1 MKYLDSVKIITDKY
15 KDKGILFGCKGVI
28 ISAPI
33 RKNSFEVEVLNVKEI
48 ETFVFSIEELEVEKE
63 SNVTDDDILEDLP
76 QKDPRWWCKV
86 EDGYILNL
94 LGEKKNKEPYEYN
107 S

>member
-1 MKYLDSVKIITDKY
+1 MKYLDSVKVVTDKY

-33 RKNSFEVEVLNVKEI
+33 RNNSFEVEVLNVKEV
-48 ETFVFSIEELEVEKE
+48 ETFVFGIEELEVEKE
-63 SNVTDDDILEDLP
+63 SNATDNDILEDLP
-76 QKDPRWWCKV
+76 QNDPRWWCKV

-94 LGEKKNKEPYEYN
+94 LGEKKNKEPYKYN

>member
-33 RKNSFEVEVLNVKEI
+33 RNNSFEVEVLNVKEV
-48 ETFVFSIEELEVEKE
+48 ETFVFGIEELEVEKE
-63 SNVTDDDILEDLP
+63 SNVTDGDILEDLP
-76 QKDPRWWCKV
+76 QNDPRWWCKV

-94 LGEKKNKEPYEYN
+94 LGEKKNKEPYKYN

>member
-1 MKYLDSVKIITDKY
+1 MKYLDCVKIITEKY
-15 KDKGILFGCKGVI
+15 QDKGILLGSKGVI

-33 RKNSFEVEVLNVKEI
+33 RNNSFEVEVFNVKEV

-63 SNVTDDDILEDLP
+63 SSATDDDILEDLP

-86 EDGYILNL
+86 EDGYIVNL
-94 LGEKKNKEPYEYN
+94 KGEKKNKIPYDYD

>member
-33 RKNSFEVEVLNVKEI
+33 RNNSFEVEVLNVKEI
-48 ETFVFSIEELEVEKE
+48 ETFVFGIEELEVEKE
-63 SNVTDDDILEDLP
+63 SNVTDGDILEDLP
-76 QKDPRWWCKV
+76 QNDPRWWCKV

-94 LGEKKNKEPYEYN
+94 LGEKKNKEPYKYN

>member
-1 MKYLDSVKIITDKY
+1 MKYLDCVKIITEKY
-15 KDKGILFGCKGVI
+15 QDKGILLGSKGVI

-33 RKNSFEVEVLNVKEI
+33 RNNSFEVEVFNVKEV

-63 SNVTDDDILEDLP
+63 SRATDDDILEDLP
-76 QKDPRWWCKV
+76 QKEPRWWCKV
-86 EDGYILNL
+86 EGGYIINL
-94 LGEKKNKEPYEYN
+94 LGEKKNKEPYKYN